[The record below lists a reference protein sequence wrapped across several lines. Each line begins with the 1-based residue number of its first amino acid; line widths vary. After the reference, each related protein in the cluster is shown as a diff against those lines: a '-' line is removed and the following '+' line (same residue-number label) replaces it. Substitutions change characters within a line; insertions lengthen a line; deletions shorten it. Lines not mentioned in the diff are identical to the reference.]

1 MKMAHCNMHSN
12 ERKPAASDWLKPK
25 TKCIFSS
32 SVGTRLR
39 FCFSFVADVGTAVL
53 SFRFCFNFS
62 SVSVLSHM

>member
-32 SVGTRLR
+32 SVGKYDNEPKPGLG
-39 FCFSFVADVGTAVL
+39 FVLVL
-53 SFRFCFNFS
+53 SQ
-62 SVSVLSHM
+62 M